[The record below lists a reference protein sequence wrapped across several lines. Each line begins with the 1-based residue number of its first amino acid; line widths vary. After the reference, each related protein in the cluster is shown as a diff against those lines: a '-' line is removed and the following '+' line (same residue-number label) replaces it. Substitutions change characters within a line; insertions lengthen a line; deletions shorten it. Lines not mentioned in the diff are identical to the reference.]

1 MYENLSR
8 RKLLHHGFQALVGL
22 SSFSLLS
29 LHRNRCTWAANDAIA
44 NLEVQI
50 PRLMRTALVPGLAVA
65 VIRDGELYWSRGF
78 GVRSTSS
85 KKAVTKDT
93 IFAAASLNKPLFA
106 YAVLKMVEQGKLDV
120 DTPLAK
126 YIAKPYTLDPKINL
140 VTIRRVLSHTTGF
153 PNWSGDEPVKIKFQP
168 GTKFS
173 YSGEGFIY
181 LQKVVEEITQQ
192 PLHQYINSSILA
204 PLQMNSSSLI
214 WQSAFQETASDGHDR
229 KGKAIPMGKPKLASA
244 AGSLRTTAEDY
255 AKFLIAM
262 MRPGSIDS
270 PTLTEDSLTNM
281 LQPQIQINKSLDW
294 GLGWG
299 LEKLGDERFF
309 WHWGD
314 LVSFKSFTMANRES
328 GSGIVIFTN
337 SQNGLKICPK
347 IVKQAI
353 GGEHPAFN
361 LAMIEY

>member
-1 MYENLSR
+1 MYENLPR
-8 RKLLHHGFQALVGL
+8 RKLLRQGFQALVGL

-29 LHRNRCTWAANDAIA
+29 LHRNSSISAANNAIA

-50 PRLMRTALVPGLAVA
+50 PRLMRTALIPGLAVA
-65 VIRDGELYWSRGF
+65 VIRSGELYWSRGF
-78 GVRSTSS
+78 GVRSTSN
-85 KKAVTKDT
+85 KKPVTKDT

-106 YAVLKMVEQGKLDV
+106 YAVLKLVEQGKLDV
-120 DTPLAK
+120 DAPLTQ
-126 YIAKPYTLDPKINL
+126 YTTKPYIPDPRIKL

-153 PNWSGDEPVKIKFQP
+153 PNWSGDDPLTIKFQP

-173 YSGEGFIY
+173 YSGEGFLY

-192 PLHQYINSSILA
+192 PLHQYLNDSLLA
-204 PLQMNSSSLI
+204 PLQMRNSSLI
-214 WQSAFQETASDGHDR
+214 WQSAFQATASDGHNR
-229 KGKAIPMGKPKLASA
+229 KGKALPMGKPKLGSA

-262 MRPGSIDS
+262 MKPGTVDS
-270 PTLTEDSLTNM
+270 PMLTEDSLTNM
-281 LQPQIQINKSLDW
+281 LQPQIQINKFLDW

-299 LEKLGDERFF
+299 LEKVGDERFF

-314 LVSFKSFTMANRES
+314 LVTFKSFTLANYES

-337 SQNGLKICPK
+337 SQNGLKICSK
-347 IVKQAI
+347 IVKEAI
-353 GGEHPAFN
+353 GGEHPAFD
-361 LAMIEY
+361 LRMIEY